1 MDAKWIDTNPFDM
14 EEDVKNVFKKLRD
27 LKADKRCNAY
37 LGIQD
42 EIKKWLVFLPLIG
55 ELRNDAMRDRH
66 WKAIKDK
73 V

>member
-1 MDAKWIDTNPFDM
+1 LKEIKVD
-14 EEDVKNVFKKLRD
+14 KK
-27 LKADKRCNAY
+27 CNAY

-42 EIKKWLVFLPLIG
+42 EIKKWLIFLPLIS
-55 ELRNDAMRDRH
+55 ELRDDAMRPRH